1 MRRTPRTAVSSTG
14 SRRRRRRLRDA
25 AAFAL
30 LRGMAYG
37 LGTGAAGL
45 LVYWLQSYL

>member
-1 MRRTPRTAVSSTG
+1 MKRKPRNVIASTG
-14 SRRRRRRLRDA
+14 SRRKSRRLRDA
-25 AAFAL
+25 ATFAL

-45 LVYWLQSYL
+45 LLYWLQSYL